1 MLSRWAQRHHSS
13 KIASTSLQSSG
24 GGSKVSGSDP
34 LEMLAVSTP
43 VTVDYICRVQELK
56 AVVKNLNRKSN
67 FDLVCRSKFVNHMF
81 ELGFDYQDGT
91 NTMAVIIDAYP
102 DFAPKHMLHRTR
114 RALQRWHKAE
124 PQLQTTVATAS
135 SHVHGDDPCG
145 KEDQRSFH
153 SVDVHSL
160 PVAGRALR
168 SPASGLGTADAGL
181 PILCHPSSPS
191 CPTAAVKGGTVRQVA
206 DAGLSV
212 ASMVG
217 SGAADSSNSSDLPDR
232 PDLRQAGEG
241 LEVRSHEGGASEQS
255 CSAVS
260 TASLRSKFRPATKTP
275 KSLEVKQRGR
285 WSSDTSVKRYEAHA
299 RISQEFH
306 LLPEE
311 VQRRCVE
318 LEKKVSVGGPKTF
331 APSPTAEI
339 PKKRFVI
346 EVFSGCAR
354 LSKTCSASGF
364 LSIAYDLTL
373 SVWFS
378 L

>member
-1 MLSRWAQRHHSS
+1 MWERRSS
-13 KIASTSLQSSG
+13 QF
-24 GGSKVSGSDP
+24 P
-34 LEMLAVSTP
+34 F
-43 VTVDYICRVQELK
+43 C
-56 AVVKNLNRKSN
+56 
-67 FDLVCRSKFVNHMF
+67 
-81 ELGFDYQDGT
+81 
-91 NTMAVIIDAYP
+91 
-102 DFAPKHMLHRTR
+102 
-114 RALQRWHKAE
+114 
-124 PQLQTTVATAS
+124 
-135 SHVHGDDPCG
+135 
-145 KEDQRSFH
+145 H

-181 PILCHPSSPS
+181 PILCHPSSSS

-318 LEKKVSVGGPKTF
+318 LEKRFQLEAQRLLLLHQLPRSR
-331 APSPTAEI
+331 
-339 PKKRFVI
+339 KR
-346 EVFSGCAR
+346 G
-354 LSKTCSASGF
+354 L
-364 LSIAYDLTL
+364 
-373 SVWFS
+373 
-378 L
+378 